1 MKRLA
6 MDRLP
11 LPARWPRL
19 SPHLLGRLP
28 RPIPEQGLCF
38 LLDRLFEPARTSGEL
53 DFIEGRRLEIEVT
66 DANLRLHL
74 RFTDR
79 SFSPA
84 NPIDAPD
91 IRIRGRLDAF
101 LDLASGREDADALF
115 FNRRLHIQGDAETI
129 MHTKHFLD
137 AFEAPPW
144 LQRLLVRL
152 ASGAEAESRKPE
164 E

>member
-1 MKRLA
+1 MMSRTFPRPPLSL
-6 MDRLP
+6 DRLP
-11 LPARWPRL
+11 PRL
-19 SPHLLGRLP
+19 IGRLP
-28 RPIPEQGLCF
+28 HPLLERGLCIT
-38 LLDRLFEPARTSGEL
+38 LDRLFESARASGEL

-66 DANLRLHL
+66 DAGVRLHL
-74 RFTDR
+74 RFAGHR
-79 SFSPA
+79 FSPA
-84 NPIDAPD
+84 NPLDAPD

-137 AFEAPPW
+137 AFEPPRW
-144 LQRLLVRL
+144 LQRLL
-152 ASGAEAESRKPE
+152 EAGNHGTLE